1 MMNGAWRMTKPK
13 GCMISAQRQG
23 PMERACRNCR
33 RRRRTQHVRRRA
45 CPSPTNQESAV
56 DEDADDGMTD
66 EDRLEA
72 FEAMVADL
80 DKITRPCADYV
91 VVTATGEVIG
101 LTEWV
106 REPA

>member
-1 MMNGAWRMTKPK
+1 M
-13 GCMISAQRQG
+13 
-23 PMERACRNCR
+23 
-33 RRRRTQHVRRRA
+33 
-45 CPSPTNQESAV
+45 